1 MLPGAGSL
9 LIWLLLA
16 LNVSQ
21 ARPVTSVM
29 LATGD
34 RQPKLEKW
42 GLVDLSAVTL
52 TAPRE
57 EVVVQVVVSAAGAWM
72 FTRVP
77 APKTERAALETAIV
91 NAVKTSTFSPAI
103 SRGGRPIAAF
113 TQLRVAIE
121 KRDQAAQPRVNAKVE
136 KLPEVVPPALVVDPL
151 PDGIYRQGAPGL
163 RAPEGA
169 IRILPDY
176 TPDTLRR
183 KVQGSIEVE
192 VVVQPDG
199 TVGAARVTRSV
210 DAGLDRQALIAA
222 NYWLFS
228 PAMRDGKPVP
238 CLSTL
243 ILMFQ
248 LD

>member
-1 MLPGAGSL
+1 MTRHL
-9 LIWLLLA
+9 LSIVLA
-16 LNVSQ
+16 VTVAQ
-21 ARPVTSVM
+21 ARPVPTVM

-34 RQPKLEKW
+34 RQPKLERW

-52 TAPRE
+52 NGPRE
-57 EVVVQVVVSAAGAWM
+57 EVVIQVVVSAAGAWM

-77 APKTERAALETAIV
+77 SPRPERAALESAV
-91 NAVKTSTFSPAI
+91 VDAVKTSLFSPAI
-103 SRGGRPIAAF
+103 SRGGRPMASF
-113 TQLRVAIE
+113 TQLRVIIE
-121 KRDQAAQPRVNAKVE
+121 KRDPPALPRVTAKVE
-136 KLPEVVPPALVVDPL
+136 KLPEVVPPALVIDPL
-151 PDGIYRQGAPGL
+151 SESIHRQGAPGL

-176 TPDTLRR
+176 TPDTVKR
-183 KVQGSIEVE
+183 KVQGSVEVE

-222 NYWLFS
+222 NYWLFA
-228 PAMRDGKPVP
+228 PAMRDGRSVP
-238 CLSTL
+238 CLATL
-243 ILMFQ
+243 ILSFQ